1 MEKPE
6 AFDVLV
12 VGAGAAG
19 IGVGA
24 VLKELGLENF
34 AILDTA
40 PPANKLNIPRRDLW
54 LSDIRPFKACASIPG
69 RGT

>member
-1 MEKPE
+1 MSNFSAHYNCDADTLLNYPFLNHMEKPE
-6 AFDVLV
+6 AFDVIV

-34 AILDTA
+34 AILE
-40 PPANKLNIPRRDLW
+40 R
-54 LSDIRPFKACASIPG
+54 
-69 RGT
+69 